1 MATASHLVSKMPPFA
16 SIRAS
21 VLIPLVQEIDRKS
34 GKTDLLLAS
43 HGILRSQ
50 LADPYAVLPMAR
62 YIALFEDAAIITGE
76 PSFGARMGVGFE
88 PADIG
93 PIGMLFALSP
103 TIRSAFERLSRYVNA
118 VQGATSSGVFEEDGD
133 FVWSYR
139 IDDPSMWPRR
149 QDSEFTIAASC
160 QLVRACFRRGW
171 RPIQIH
177 LEHQAPRDTTSLARI
192 YGASILFGQSSNRI
206 IMSRAEADRVHRTE
220 DKSLIEILLRHITD
234 LLDRPR
240 SEAVLSEKVRA
251 LIGIYLGHRP
261 ITVKA
266 FADEL
271 QMSPRSLQRKLAEE
285 GNSLR
290 VLVRDYRQA
299 LISLHS
305 DGRNGCSMSELASMA
320 GYADNTVL
328 WRARRNWNSSSG

>member
-1 MATASHLVSKMPPFA
+1 MATAPHLASQMPAFA

-62 YIALFEDAAIITGE
+62 YVALFEDAAVIAAE
-76 PSFGARMGVGFE
+76 PSFGAIMGIGFK

-118 VQGATSSGVFEEDGD
+118 VQGATSSGVFEENGD

-139 IDDPSMWPRR
+139 LVDPSMWPRR

-177 LEHQAPRDTTSLARI
+177 LEHQAPRDITSLVRI
-192 YGASILFGQSSNRI
+192 YGAPILFGQSSNRI
-206 IMSRAEADRVHRTE
+206 IISKMEADRVHRAE
-220 DKSLIEILLRHITD
+220 DKSLIDILLRHIAD

-240 SEAVLSEKVRA
+240 SEAILTEKVRA

-261 ITVKA
+261 ITITG

-285 GNSLR
+285 GTSLR
-290 VLVRDYRQA
+290 LLVRDYRQTLVA
-299 LISLHS
+299 LHL
-305 DGRNGCSMSELASMA
+305 NGDKAGSMSEIARIA

-328 WRARRNWNSSSG
+328 WRARRSWNET